1 MRNYCRAN
9 VLITFYYFK
18 RFILRKFKKKSL
30 IESYLSYVVIEN
42 KNQEDFEKFHKS
54 NEKNGLIFI
63 KKFLFYYGLEK
74 RKVSLRFL
82 DTRKINEKLENCR
95 KKMRNYVKNIV
106 RSTPVH
112 ENKNHV
118 CNFTLLLKIT

>member
-63 KKFLFYYGLEK
+63 KNFLFNM
-74 RKVSLRFL
+74 
-82 DTRKINEKLENCR
+82 D
-95 KKMRNYVKNIV
+95 
-106 RSTPVH
+106 
-112 ENKNHV
+112 
-118 CNFTLLLKIT
+118 